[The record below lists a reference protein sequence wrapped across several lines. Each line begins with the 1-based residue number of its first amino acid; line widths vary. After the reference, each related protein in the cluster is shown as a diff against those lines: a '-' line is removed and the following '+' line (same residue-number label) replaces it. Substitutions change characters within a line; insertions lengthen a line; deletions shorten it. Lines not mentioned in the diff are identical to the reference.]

1 MFKYKTLNWL
11 HFQSARISIK
21 ICFSIFIM
29 RTNFTSLCGNNFHF
43 FTTIVLLII
52 IFCMCTFI
60 FSYWQIFL
68 WVWIWILRIKN
79 YSFFFA
85 VVGLEQD
92 WCCSA
97 EANLLRPDLVLLLT
111 LSEAAQAQRGGF
123 GNERYETPE
132 IQKKVAANFE
142 LLFDDAYWKRIDA
155 GKNID
160 DLHIELLA
168 LTNDTIRKTEETE
181 IQLLRWKNV

>member
-1 MFKYKTLNWL
+1 MKNLHLMFKYKTLNWL

-79 YSFFFA
+79 YSFF
-85 VVGLEQD
+85 
-92 WCCSA
+92 CCC
-97 EANLLRPDLVLLLT
+97 RTRTGLVLLGR
-111 LSEAAQAQRGGF
+111 SKPPSSGF
-123 GNERYETPE
+123 GVAVDVERGSTSAARRIRQRTLRNAGNPE
-132 IQKKVAANFE
+132 EGSCKFWTSFRWRILE
-142 LLFDDAYWKRIDA
+142 AYWC
-155 GKNID
+155 
-160 DLHIELLA
+160 
-168 LTNDTIRKTEETE
+168 
-181 IQLLRWKNV
+181 W